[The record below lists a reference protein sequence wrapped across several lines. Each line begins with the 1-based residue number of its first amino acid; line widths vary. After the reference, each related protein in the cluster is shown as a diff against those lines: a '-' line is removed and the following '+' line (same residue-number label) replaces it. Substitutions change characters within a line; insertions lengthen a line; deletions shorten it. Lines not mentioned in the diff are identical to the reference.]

1 MGKTK
6 AGIGFIIYFFI
17 YTSLLIA
24 EKEHLT
30 ITPMGGSMAMPKF
43 FPAVIGMLSLFLF
56 LICDLLMHKRS
67 FRILALSGQIVF
79 LLWSIHLYVRY
90 RSIDFNLYYG
100 TAENMFLSYR
110 GREDR
115 FYLPG
120 YETFQFVWSVSAGVM
135 LYLLLAILVS
145 YLWKK
150 WRNQ

>member
-30 ITPMGGSMAMPKF
+30 ITPMGGPMAMPNF

-67 FRILALSGQIVF
+67 YRILALSGQVVF
-79 LLWSIHLYVRY
+79 LLWSIYLYFLY

-100 TAENMFLSYR
+100 IAEDMFLSYR

-115 FYLPG
+115 YCLPG
-120 YETFQFVWSVSAGVM
+120 YETFQLVWSVSAGVM